1 MSEAAV
7 PGGAPAVPAEAMA
20 WVGFDVDEAGG
31 ARVGEVHSIFVD
43 AGSGEPA
50 WLIVTLAGRIGGRGL
65 LGRRN
70 VKRVAVPVR
79 DCAGAAGRVWTAH
92 ERDAL
97 RGSPAVDPT
106 RPLLR
111 EHELTICSGYGIGEQ
126 VGRSAEVAGRP
137 EGAVTARPASG

>member
-1 MSEAAV
+1 MPEAA
-7 PGGAPAVPAEAMA
+7 APDGRLPSLAEATA
-20 WVGFDVDEAGG
+20 WVGFEVDEAGG
-31 ARVGEVHSIFVD
+31 ARVGQVHGVFAD
-43 AGSGEPA
+43 AGSGDPA
-50 WLIVTLAGRIGGRGL
+50 WLIVSLAGRGGRTAL
-65 LGRRN
+65 FGRRRG

-111 EHELTICSGYGIGEQ
+111 EHELTICSQYGIGEGM
-126 VGRSAEVAGRP
+126 GRAAEVVGRP
-137 EGAVTARPASG
+137 EGSVTSKPA